1 MTSTVELWGIQSPP
15 SLGLEGQGAETLLP
29 MKEGTRVSDRRG
41 SMSSRARTE
50 TPGKA
55 LPIACLLKSVVLG
68 VDNLFTEFVMFQEY
82 GTDLSG

>member
-1 MTSTVELWGIQSPP
+1 
-15 SLGLEGQGAETLLP
+15 
-29 MKEGTRVSDRRG
+29 
-41 SMSSRARTE
+41 MSSRVRTE
-50 TPGKA
+50 TPGRA